1 MICTEKK
8 KVKVHTS
15 KRTKWTEL
23 IPVSL
28 AWSMPRSIATP
39 HWDRMQVQRKVTL
52 QQYIT
57 STHLYHWVKR
67 SAFISLN
74 EVIVH

>member
-1 MICTEKK
+1 MICTEK

-15 KRTKWTEL
+15 KRPKWTEL

-39 HWDRMQVQRKVTL
+39 PWDGIQVQCKVTP
-52 QQYIT
+52 QQYIAG
-57 STHLYHWVKR
+57 THLYNWVKR

>member
-8 KVKVHTS
+8 KVKVHMS
-15 KRTKWTEL
+15 KRPKWTEL

-39 HWDRMQVQRKVTL
+39 LWDGMQVQRKVTPNIIL
-52 QQYIT
+52 LVPIYT
-57 STHLYHWVKR
+57 NGWRDLLSYH
-67 SAFISLN
+67 
-74 EVIVH
+74 